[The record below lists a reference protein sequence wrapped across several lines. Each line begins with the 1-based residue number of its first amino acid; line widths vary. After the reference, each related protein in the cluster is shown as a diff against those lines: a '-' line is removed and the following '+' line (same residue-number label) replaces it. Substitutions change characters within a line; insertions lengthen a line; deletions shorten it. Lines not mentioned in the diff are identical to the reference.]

1 MGSMR
6 SPTEKATLAIL
17 AASCLVLAAVEH
29 LIPKPLPFIRLG
41 LANMP
46 ILVAVGSYRFR
57 RILLL
62 AALKIIGQGVLT
74 GTLLSYVFL
83 FSAAGTMASV
93 CTMYLIYHLFGSRI
107 SLIGVSVAG
116 AFASN
121 VLQLVLAA
129 FVIFG
134 SGVML
139 LAPPLL
145 LSGLISSVILG
156 IIVNRFIAESRWY
169 AGVFGGGE
177 VYTDVVFEAQ
187 P

>member
-1 MGSMR
+1 MTESMQ
-6 SPTEKATLAIL
+6 SPTKRTNLALL
-17 AASCLVLAAVEH
+17 AASCLVLAALEH

-46 ILVAVGSYRFR
+46 ILVALSLYRFR
-57 RILLL
+57 RLLAL
-62 AALKIIGQGVLT
+62 AALKIVGQGLLT

-83 FSAAGTMASV
+83 FSAAGTMASLCV
-93 CTMYLIYHLFGSRI
+93 MVAVFRLFGSRV

-121 VLQLVLAA
+121 AVQLLLAA
-129 FVIFG
+129 LVIFG

-139 LAPPLL
+139 LALPLL

-156 IIVNRFIAESRWY
+156 VVVNRFVAESRWFEL
-169 AGVFGGGE
+169 AKQDGIDGGHSAK
-177 VYTDVVFEAQ
+177 VNS
-187 P
+187 